1 MKMADKQKYV
11 EDLRKKLAMD
21 STQNENQEFVQRQ
34 LESAR
39 KSIAQKYLTPE
50 ARQRLANIRAVK
62 PAVADAVETA
72 LMEASQSGM
81 LKQQIG
87 ELELKQFLD
96 QINQKPKFKLIK

>member
-1 MKMADKQKYV
+1 MAKQEYM
-11 EDLRKKLAMD
+11 EDLRKKLAQENV
-21 STQNENQEFVQRQ
+21 QNENQEFVQRQ

-39 KSIAQKYLTPE
+39 KSVVQKYLTPE

-62 PAVADAVETA
+62 PAVADTVETA
-72 LMEASQSGM
+72 LLEAVQSGM

-96 QINQKPKFKLIK
+96 QISQKPKFKFIK